1 MSLNP
6 GATLLHY
13 RLVDKLGEGG
23 MGVVW
28 TATDTSLEREVAIKV
43 LPEALGAH
51 HDRLA
56 RFEREAKLLASL
68 NHPNI
73 AAVYGLH
80 RGPGGERFIAME
92 LVPGEDLAAVLERG
106 PLSVDRALAYAAQ
119 IAEAL
124 EAAHE
129 QGVIHRDLKPANIMV
144 TPEGRIKVLDFGL
157 AKSFDADPGS
167 VAGSP
172 SISPTL
178 TSAGTVAGV
187 ILGTAAYMSPE
198 QARGQAVDKRA
209 DIWAFGCLLHEMLAG
224 SRAFAGDTVSDTLA
238 AVLTAQPD
246 PAALP
251 AGTPRS
257 VRRLIERCTV
267 KDSRRRLRDIGEAR
281 IALEEAQTG
290 ASESEIQTVGAP
302 TRSAFSHRLPWIAA
316 ASAGIVAA
324 AAIGLLVLRSN
335 APDPLVGRFAME
347 YPKTQG
353 QRFGDGRALDLSPD
367 GTVIVTSASGGSD
380 DVLYYRRIDE
390 FEVHPINAAGGA
402 RLPFFSPDGSW
413 IGFVN
418 TQGLWKVNLAGGP
431 PTQLGTL
438 NSFPI
443 GAAWSRDGFIYILSE
458 RKLFRIPENGGA
470 TEPIASE
477 ALASQTL
484 GNPFAMPSGKT
495 LLFTVSEGSR
505 STLVA
510 LDLEDH
516 SIQELGL
523 QGSDPRYVPTGH
535 LIYTYS
541 NQVFA
546 VRFDAR
552 KLKPIGSPIP
562 VLPRVRIDGRAMQLA
577 VSATGTAV
585 YLPIDERGLRRLVMV
600 DLEGNV
606 EPVFNGPQP
615 FRDTNDPRFSPDGSK
630 IALNESAGAV
640 WVVDLDSGAPT
651 KLSENGF
658 YPVWSPDG
666 AQLAYGTTRTT
677 SFDLMLRP
685 LDMSKP
691 EQVLLERE
699 NNLRTAEWTD
709 DGTLVFREEI
719 PGKGMDLMRWS
730 DPGDES
736 TIEVLLD
743 GVADELSPSVSP
755 DGRWLAYVSNQ
766 SGRDEIY
773 ATSFPHPEGVVQVS
787 IAGGANPAW
796 SADGRELFYFQG
808 NEFIAVT
815 ITTDPEFRVA
825 GRRTLFEGSF
835 RQYRWQRQYDVHP
848 DGQHLV
854 MISDP
859 PGGHLEIILNWFTEL
874 ETTFARAD

>member
-1 MSLNP
+1 
-6 GATLLHY
+6 
-13 RLVDKLGEGG
+13 

-43 LPEALGAH
+43 LPDAVGAH
-51 HDRLA
+51 PERLA

-80 RGPGGERFIAME
+80 EGPEGERFIAME
-92 LVPGEDLAAVLERG
+92 LVPGEDLSVVLARG
-106 PLSVDRALAYAAQ
+106 PLDVDRALAFAGQ

-129 QGVIHRDLKPANIMV
+129 QGVIHRDLKPANVMV

-178 TSAGTVAGV
+178 TSAGTVAGM

-209 DIWAFGCLLHEMLAG
+209 DIWAFGCLLHEMLSG

-238 AVLTAQPD
+238 AVLTSKPD

-251 AGTPRS
+251 VDTPRS
-257 VRRLIERCTV
+257 VRRLIERCTE
-267 KDSRRRLRDIGEAR
+267 KNARRRLRDIGEAR
-281 IALEEAQTG
+281 IAIADAQTD
-290 ASESEIQTVGAP
+290 SDD
-302 TRSAFSHRLPWIAA
+302 SAFLTADPSTGRARFRLLPWIMAA
-316 ASAGIVAA
+316 VAGIVAL
-324 AAIGLLVLRSN
+324 AAIGLYALRSD
-335 APDPLVGRFAME
+335 APAPLVGRFAME

-367 GTVIVTSASGGSD
+367 GTVIVTSAAGGSD
-380 DVLYYRRIDE
+380 DVLYYRRINE

-402 RLPFFSPDGSW
+402 RLPFFSPDGAW
-413 IGFVN
+413 IGYVN
-418 TQGLWKVNLAGGP
+418 TDGLWKVNLAGGP
-431 PTQLGTL
+431 PTRLGAL
-438 NSFPI
+438 PSFPI
-443 GAAWSRDGFIYILSE
+443 GASWSSDGFIYIISA
-458 RKLFRIPENGGA
+458 RNLFRTPEIGGE
-470 TEPIASE
+470 TEHIVPQE
-477 ALASQTL
+477 LASQSL
-484 GNPFAMPSGKT
+484 SSVFAMPSGKHV
-495 LLFTVSEGSR
+495 LLTIGDGTNT
-505 STLVA
+505 TLVA
-510 LDLEDH
+510 LHVEDN
-516 SIQELGL
+516 SLQELGL
-523 QGSDPRYVPTGH
+523 QGSDARYLPTGH
-535 LIYTYS
+535 LIYTNS
-541 NQVFA
+541 NQILTI
-546 VRFDAR
+546 RFDAEA
-552 KLKPIGSPIP
+552 LKPIGTPVP
-562 VLPRVRIDGRAMQLA
+562 VLPRVRIDGSTMQLA
-577 VSATGTAV
+577 LSATGTAV
-585 YLPIDERGLRRLVMV
+585 YLPIDERGLRRLVTV

-606 EPVFNGPQP
+606 APIFKGPQP

-630 IALNESAGAV
+630 IVLNESAGPV
-640 WVVDLDSGAPT
+640 WVVDLQSGAPT

-666 AQLAYGTTRTT
+666 TRLAYGTTRTT

-685 LDMSKP
+685 LDMSQP

-699 NNLRTAEWTD
+699 NNLRTADWTAN
-709 DGTLVFREEI
+709 GTIVFREEI

-730 DPGDES
+730 DPTDEG
-736 TIEVLLD
+736 TIEILLD
-743 GVADELSPSVSP
+743 GEADEISPSVSP

-766 SGRDEIY
+766 SGRDEVY
-773 ATSFPHPEGVVQVS
+773 VTSFPIPKGIVQVS

-796 SADGRELFYFQG
+796 SADGRDLFHFEG
-808 NEFIAVT
+808 TSFIAVT
-815 ITTDPEFRVA
+815 IATEPELRVV

-848 DGQHLV
+848 DGEHFV

-859 PGGHLEIILNWFTEL
+859 PGGHLELILNWFTEL
-874 ETTFARAD
+874 ERTFERGN